1 MSYSFRPL
9 FMIFFFAVLLSACGE
24 DDTAAPPVTPAQP
37 PAETAAPAVPPP
49 VTAEPAP
56 ATAVPA
62 PATTDTAPVAV
73 EPAAP
78 PPSALSHPVV
88 YQEEIYKNWPYTS
101 PPPAEA
107 ATTSGT
113 VESQVQS
120 ALSGVEE
127 KVAAAVEEKIET
139 TTTAAAE
146 QAGVG
151 PAAVVA
157 QAQQAAA
164 GGGQTHTINAEA
176 RAFNPD
182 IVYIQPGDTVS
193 WINMT
198 SHNTVS
204 IEGLI
209 PSGAEPWR
217 GQIGENYKVTLTVEG
232 IYGYVCEPH
241 IGFGMMGVIVVGK
254 PSTLDTV
261 KAYADK
267 NLQGPY
273 RRILGKLNK
282 VKIP

>member
-24 DDTAAPPVTPAQP
+24 DDTAAPPVTPAP
-37 PAETAAPAVPPP
+37 PTAETAAPAAPPP
-49 VTAEPAP
+49 ATAEPAP
-56 ATAVPA
+56 ATTE
-62 PATTDTAPVAV
+62 TTPVAV

-78 PPSALSHPVV
+78 PSPALSHPVV

-101 PPPAEA
+101 PPPAGA
-107 ATTSGT
+107 ATTTGT
-113 VESQVQS
+113 MESEIQAAV
-120 ALSGVEE
+120 SGVEE

-139 TTTAAAE
+139 AATAVTE
-146 QAGVG
+146 QAGAG
-151 PAAVVA
+151 AAAVIA

-182 IVYIQPGDTVS
+182 VVYIQPGDTIS

-204 IEGLI
+204 IDGLI
-209 PSGAEPWR
+209 PEGATPWR
-217 GQIGENYKVTLTVEG
+217 GQLGENLKVTLTVEG

-254 PSTLDTV
+254 PSTLDAA